1 MFPTSPENEL
11 KPGMLSRT
19 KGFSIAPYNLLS
31 LPEFGAQRD
40 PYDYEIWIYSSYQ
53 TVKGIIADEGKVGD
67 GLFRFELCRSV
78 RVRRFRSRDTFS
90 GDA

>member
-31 LPEFGAQRD
+31 LPEFGAQTD
-40 PYDYEIWIYSSYQ
+40 PYEYEIWTDGSYLRHKDIGGFPAIIVSHWPLGVPVDGVDHCKSSTQ
-53 TVKGIIADEGKVGD
+53 A
-67 GLFRFELCRSV
+67 
-78 RVRRFRSRDTFS
+78 
-90 GDA
+90 